1 MSISLKWFKEQIK
14 NVTKSIIEN
23 RVEKAV
29 QELENEELTKKEHPA
44 FAIRLVNNVLTVVLK
59 DGNILTKEGA
69 DVDDY
74 KKALDSISEDELF
87 EICCS
92 EEVAEEKKKYE
103 EEVKRAEAIIN
114 GIELLEELDDFIVE
128 GNVVYLKGIDR
139 SLPQILVE
147 KFIEIVSDYTDYDG
161 DSWEAG
167 EPIIDIYAIEEDEEY
182 IGLKRFF
189 MWCCLNPR
197 AEVADTLYGFLD
209 KNGMKITK
217 QGFFV
222 ALRNVV
228 KVEGADTELIHFIT
242 NAYNKVKAVWKKK
255 PINYGVYKGSDGDLD
270 FGIIETAKTSPDY
283 IGNLQDLYLNL
294 PEMEENRY
302 TDNWTKTFDIRIGKV
317 VNMPIEECNWSTQD
331 CATAGLK

>member
-1 MSISLKWFKEQIK
+1 MNVSLKWFKEQIK

-29 QELENEELTKKEHPA
+29 QELENEELTKKEYPY
-44 FAIRLVNNVLTVVLK
+44 FAIKLVNDVLTVVLK
-59 DGNILTKEGA
+59 DGNILTKKGA
-69 DVDDY
+69 NVNDY
-74 KKALDSISEDELF
+74 KKALDTISEDELF

-161 DSWEAG
+161 DSWEEG
-167 EPIIDIYAIEEDEEY
+167 EPIIDIYALEEDEEY

-228 KVEGADTELIHFIT
+228 KVEGANTELIHFIT
-242 NAYNKVKAVWKKK
+242 NAYNKVKAVWKKNTR
-255 PINYGVYKGSDGDLD
+255 NYYVYIYNNEYHIATNLSSDGKL
-270 FGIIETAKTSPDY
+270 

>member
-1 MSISLKWFKEQIK
+1 MNVSLKWFKEQIK

-29 QELENEELTKKEHPA
+29 QELENEELTKKEYPY
-44 FAIRLVNNVLTVVLK
+44 FAIKLVNDVLTVVLK
-59 DGNILTKEGA
+59 DGNILTKKGA
-69 DVDDY
+69 NVDDY
-74 KKALDSISEDELF
+74 KKALDAISEDELF
-87 EICCS
+87 EICS
-92 EEVAEEKKKYE
+92 SGEVVEEKKKYE

-161 DSWEAG
+161 DSWEEG
-167 EPIIDIYAIEEDEEY
+167 EPIIDIYALEEDEEY

-228 KVEGADTELIHFIT
+228 KVEGANTELIHFIT
-242 NAYNKVKAVWKKK
+242 NAYNKVKAVWKKNTR
-255 PINYGVYKGSDGDLD
+255 NYYVYIYNNEYHIATNLSSDGKL
-270 FGIIETAKTSPDY
+270 

>member
-1 MSISLKWFKEQIK
+1 MNVSLKWFKEQIK

-29 QELENEELTKKEHPA
+29 QELENEELTKKEYPY
-44 FAIRLVNNVLTVVLK
+44 FAIKLVNDVLTVVLK
-59 DGNILTKEGA
+59 DGNILTKKGA
-69 DVDDY
+69 NVDDY
-74 KKALDSISEDELF
+74 KKALDAISEDELF

-161 DSWEAG
+161 DSWEEG
-167 EPIIDIYAIEEDEEY
+167 EPIIDIYALEEDEEY

-228 KVEGADTELIHFIT
+228 KVEGANTELIHFIT
-242 NAYNKVKAVWKKK
+242 NAYNKVKAVWKKNTR
-255 PINYGVYKGSDGDLD
+255 NYYVYIYNNEYHIATNLSSDGKL
-270 FGIIETAKTSPDY
+270 